1 MKLRQNI
8 LLGTLASFAVS
19 LTGCG
24 GGSSTPPPP
33 ATIAVSLSG
42 QPTTLAT
49 SATVSLTAAV
59 TNDSQNKGAT
69 WSCAPASSCGSF
81 SPTST
86 ASGTATVYTAPSA
99 IPTGG
104 TVTVTA
110 TSVTDTTKIATATI
124 TITAPPPPPISVAFN
139 PAAPGTLTTA
149 ATANLTAV
157 VTNDSQNKGVTWTVT
172 CSSSS
177 CGSFNP
183 TSTASGTATAYTAP
197 SAVPTSGTVTVTA
210 TSVTDTTKTASA
222 IITITA
228 PAAITVALNP
238 TPPTSLV
245 VGTTASLTAI
255 VSNDSQTKGVT
266 WTATCSLTPC
276 GSFSSAS
283 TASGTSTVYTAP
295 TTVPSPN
302 TVTITATS
310 VTDTTKSASATITIT
325 PILADGTYVYHF
337 SGWDS
342 TGPSFFAGAFTVSG
356 GVITGGEQDFSDAS
370 TGYALNV
377 LAPANCSLS
386 AAGNNIQVVLGLASN
401 TALGVNGI
409 ETLRGTVVSS
419 ARVLIT
425 EFDSFGTGN
434 GSIDLQTTPVAA
446 PTGGYAF
453 VVSGWDINNST
464 SPATVTPLA
473 FGGILNFSGTSLSIG
488 NSVFD
493 YNLGAYSTSAGAAI
507 GQDQLFTSGSL
518 NGPDSFGR
526 VSITL
531 VPTTSSGV
539 PSFILTGY
547 VVSPSQIQL
556 VESQADVL
564 LDDLGGMALGQAASA
579 QFSLSSLAGTTYVF
593 ASSGED
599 VAGLATFGGN
609 LSFTTS
615 GAISGTLAVNDGNN
629 IATGTNITAGSYT
642 VDPTGR
648 ATLSTIQ
655 TSQFGTSVAFAFQ
668 LYLDGNGN
676 ALQMGADT
684 LEVTTGPAYLKTA
697 AASNDFEGPYALS
710 GSGILNDTNL
720 DAWGAVGPVTLTS
733 DNLTGAADYNAQGTT
748 PVSATPVTA
757 TENSNAQTL
766 SVTGL
771 DSTSFTSSRL
781 YSYFPIDGKR
791 VLAIETDG
799 NQLGI
804 LRLESTSH

>member
-1 MKLRQNI
+1 MKLRQSI
-8 LLGTLASFAVS
+8 LLAALASFAIT

-33 ATIAVSLSG
+33 ATVTVTI
-42 QPTTLAT
+42 T
-49 SATVSLTAAV
+49 SAPSSPLTTGTTASVTATTSNSSSVNWTVSCSV
-59 TNDSQNKGAT
+59 
-69 WSCAPASSCGSF
+69 SSCGSF
-81 SPTST
+81 SSAST
-86 ASGTATVYTAPSA
+86 ASGVATTYTAPSA
-99 IPTGG
+99 PT
-104 TVTVTA
+104 TVTITA
-110 TSVTDTTKIATATI
+110 TSGSASASTPPITVATP
-124 TITAPPPPPISVAFN
+124 APPPITVAFS
-139 PAAPGTLTTA
+139 PAPPSSLTTGT
-149 ATANLTAV
+149 TASLTAV
-157 VTNDSQNKGVTWTVT
+157 VTNDSKNAGVTWT
-172 CSSSS
+172 CASSP
-177 CGSFNP
+177 CGSFSS
-183 TSTASGTATAYTAP
+183 TTTASGTATTYTAP

-210 TSVTDTTKTASA
+210 TSVTDTTKSVTAT
-222 IITITA
+222 INITA

-238 TPPTSLV
+238 TPPASLIV
-245 VGTTASLTAI
+245 DATASLTAI
-255 VSNDSQTKGVT
+255 VSNDSQSKGVT

-283 TASGTSTVYTAP
+283 TASGTATVYTAP

-310 VTDTTKSASATITIT
+310 VTDTTKSASATITISA
-325 PILADGTYVYHF
+325 ILADGTYVYHF

-370 TGYALNV
+370 TGYALNT
-377 LAPANCSLS
+377 LTAANCSLS
-386 AAGNNIQVVLGLASN
+386 AAGNNIQVVLGTSN

-419 ARVLIT
+419 SRVLIS
-425 EFDSFGTGN
+425 EFDTFGTGN

-453 VVSGWDINNST
+453 VVSGWDINNTT

-473 FGGILNFSGTSLSIG
+473 FGGILNFNGTSLSIG

-493 YNLGAYSTSAGAAI
+493 YNLGAYGTTNGPAI
-507 GQDQLFTSGSL
+507 GQDQLFTSGTL

-526 VSITL
+526 VSISL
-531 VPTTSSGV
+531 VPTSSSGV
-539 PSFILTGY
+539 PGFILTGY

-556 VESQADVL
+556 VESQADTL
-564 LDDLGGMALGQAASA
+564 LDDLGGVALGQAASA

-609 LSFTTS
+609 LSFSTS
-615 GAISGTLAVNDGNN
+615 GAISGTLAVNDGTNV
-629 IATGTNITAGSYT
+629 ATGTNITAGSYT

-676 ALQMGADT
+676 ALQMGADV
-684 LEVTTGPAYLKTA
+684 LEVATGPAYLKTA

-748 PVSATPVTA
+748 PVSATTVTA
-757 TENSNAQTL
+757 TENNATPSTL
-766 SVTGL
+766 TVVGL

-791 VLAIETDG
+791 VLAVETDG